1 MITHACVP
9 DEFVEQILNAND
21 TGQNMYEDYVTVGTN
36 GNISLWAKVT
46 KVGYKMFMSGNKTT
60 PIKLRDK
67 TVYLKE
73 TQDLYVRLMILAE
86 SETLIKKVP
95 LEIMN
100 LPLHRDHCFPLMGRF
115 TDNAKLIRLLELLGN
130 EAELEQG
137 RLPSG

>member
-21 TGQNMYEDYVTVGTN
+21 TGQNMYEDYVTVRTN

-46 KVGYKMFMSGNKTT
+46 RVGYKMFMSGNKIT

-67 TVYLKE
+67 TADLKE
-73 TQDLYVRLMILAE
+73 TKDLYGRLMILAK

-100 LPLHRDHCFPLMGRF
+100 LPLHRDHCFLLMGQCYDAQ
-115 TDNAKLIRLLELLGN
+115 TML
-130 EAELEQG
+130 
-137 RLPSG
+137 S